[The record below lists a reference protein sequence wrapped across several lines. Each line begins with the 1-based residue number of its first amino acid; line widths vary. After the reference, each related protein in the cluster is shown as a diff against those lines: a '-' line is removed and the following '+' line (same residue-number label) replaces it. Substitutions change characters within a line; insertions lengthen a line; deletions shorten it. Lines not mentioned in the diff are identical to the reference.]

1 VARFTGVQVLNA
13 GTGDQSIFDTQFTL
27 AAWVKGV
34 AQTDAQTIF
43 SQYGHV
49 EIVRNAARNVRVKL
63 TTDTNTY
70 DYTTTNSDIPNNV
83 WTHLA
88 VSYADNVLAIYING
102 VEKGRFATTGR
113 LSDTYPSNNNLYIGG
128 QYSSTIS
135 PTSNRFS
142 NWASNIDDIA
152 VYKIGLRANEIVQLK
167 DGLLTSNNDLFVRP
181 GDRLISTINET
192 NKLLGRSMQGYTTI
206 TASSPKNESQSTQ
219 TNDAA
224 LAATTSTR
232 FDSTIEVPGAV
243 NSSTTPTTYVNSC
256 VFEHTELCVNFDD
269 SNSASPTSAAPWKFN
284 DVSPNQST
292 LTCTSTANC
301 PDFRNPDWKFKATT
315 DMATAASVGNAM
327 GSSDFTVAA
336 WIKPEDQSVATRTI
350 LMSKNSLESLT
361 LKLALVGEKPQFTM
375 WGSVLN
381 ADTVLTLNQWQ
392 HVVFRFANQKRQIFV
407 NGELVASDTTAIGY
421 PSGYGEL
428 RIGKD
433 AGTNSFAGSIRDLQI
448 TSKGHQ

>member
-70 DYTTTNSDIPNNV
+70 DYTTTNSDFPNNV

-142 NWASNIDDIA
+142 NWASNIEYIA

-192 NKLLGRSMQGYTTI
+192 NKLVVSKSSASAITENDVYEFVGISREYNIFEFVDSILKKNTLKAFEITKYFGAHPKENPFPQTI
-206 TASSPKNESQSTQ
+206 AMLFSNFSNLITYHNLPDKSGKAGIAALRVAPFVFEKIASSSRIYSYEKCAEIIHLLRIY
-219 TNDAA
+219 D
-224 LAATTSTR
+224 L
-232 FDSTIEVPGAV
+232 
-243 NSSTTPTTYVNSC
+243 
-256 VFEHTELCVNFDD
+256 
-269 SNSASPTSAAPWKFN
+269 
-284 DVSPNQST
+284 
-292 LTCTSTANC
+292 
-301 PDFRNPDWKFKATT
+301 KFKGVDAY
-315 DMATAASVGNAM
+315 
-327 GSSDFTVAA
+327 
-336 WIKPEDQSVATRTI
+336 
-350 LMSKNSLESLT
+350 
-361 LKLALVGEKPQFTM
+361 
-375 WGSVLN
+375 N
-381 ADTVLTLNQWQ
+381 ADPADLLL
-392 HVVFRFANQKRQIFV
+392 
-407 NGELVASDTTAIGY
+407 ELVY
-421 PSGYGEL
+421 
-428 RIGKD
+428 
-433 AGTNSFAGSIRDLQI
+433 QI
-448 TSKGHQ
+448 LL